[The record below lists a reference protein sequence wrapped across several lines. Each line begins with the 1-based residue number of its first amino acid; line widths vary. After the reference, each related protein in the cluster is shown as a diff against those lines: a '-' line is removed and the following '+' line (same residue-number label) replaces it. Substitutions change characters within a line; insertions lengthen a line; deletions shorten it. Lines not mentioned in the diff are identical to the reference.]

1 VVEWVAGW
9 LGRGFGLPARQ
20 LARQPAGAGPVGA
33 ATCFPLVP
41 DSLPD
46 IHPPS
51 PLPPPPPPLL
61 LLLLPVCCTASA
73 SPCPAPL
80 LQYPLTTLGLHAGF
94 TWINTAQAV
103 VLLPLFCFAY
113 YMYRWENADLVPI
126 RWVGGWCVWG
136 CTAGSVLRCLYYMY
150 CWENADLVPIRWV
163 GVLLGGDCC
172 WGCTAGDAGG
182 GFGQNAG
189 PDERQ
194 WVLPAYGESCGS
206 VCPAAGAVN
215 AHSHCRPIILGRH
228 PASPSL
234 QGMCHPLP
242 APHPAFDELTL
253 CPGPRVQAHG
263 GRRAG
268 DALLL
273 LTGKQSRLPD
283 TTCSPACQWPSCTC
297 KHVLR

>member
-1 VVEWVAGW
+1 MAADNIFNSLFGLLQVGGWVAWWVVEWVAGW

-51 PLPPPPPPLL
+51 PLPPPPPLLLL

-126 RWVGGWCVWG
+126 RWVGGWV
-136 CTAGSVLRCLYYMY
+136 Y
-150 CWENADLVPIRWV
+150 CWGGTAVG
-163 GVLLGGDCC
+163 GVLLGMLGVGVDRMRGRVSGSGCC
-172 WGCTAGDAGG
+172 QHMGRAA
-182 GFGQNAG
+182 A
-189 PDERQ
+189 
-194 WVLPAYGESCGS
+194 
-206 VCPAAGAVN
+206 VC
-215 AHSHCRPIILGRH
+215 
-228 PASPSL
+228 
-234 QGMCHPLP
+234 
-242 APHPAFDELTL
+242 APPQEL
-253 CPGPRVQAHG
+253 
-263 GRRAG
+263 
-268 DALLL
+268 
-273 LTGKQSRLPD
+273 
-283 TTCSPACQWPSCTC
+283 
-297 KHVLR
+297 